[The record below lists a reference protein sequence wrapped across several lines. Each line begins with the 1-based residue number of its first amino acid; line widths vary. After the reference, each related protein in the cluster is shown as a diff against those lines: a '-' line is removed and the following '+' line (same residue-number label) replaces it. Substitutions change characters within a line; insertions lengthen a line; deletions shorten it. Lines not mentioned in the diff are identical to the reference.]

1 MGVCVGMCGSGIL
14 NDMAHNALVPE
25 VRKKTSGRK
34 TLWVMERWEVS
45 AETKGH

>member
-1 MGVCVGMCGSGIL
+1 MCVGMCGSEIL

-34 TLWVMERWEVS
+34 TLWVMERLEVS
-45 AETKGH
+45 AETNSH